1 LKTNKNVKKMK
12 KIVYIA
18 SALVLVLTGCAEEYD
33 LNDRGLTVEELP
45 GYVAFD
51 SPGTNVNPGPVD
63 VTEDEGTLELNV
75 EVPTGTL
82 TTVTVNYSFSG
93 TAVFGTDFIV
103 DGATS
108 AGGTL
113 DIALPSSPAVDGR
126 PINDDIVVEL
136 LLDDVAD
143 GDKTLIVTLDSAS
156 NAEGALA
163 VGRGGTD
170 FLKSTTVNIIDID

>member
-1 LKTNKNVKKMK
+1 MK

-18 SALVLVLTGCAEEYD
+18 SALALILTGCSEEYD
-33 LNDRGLTVEELP
+33 LNDRGLSVEELP
-45 GYVAFD
+45 AYVAFD

-82 TTVTVNYSFSG
+82 STVTVNYSFSG
-93 TAVFGTDFIV
+93 TAVFGVDFIV

-108 AGGTL
+108 AGGSL

-126 PINDDIVVEL
+126 PINDDIIVEL
-136 LLDDVAD
+136 LPDDVAD
-143 GDKTLIVTLDSAS
+143 GDKTLIVTLESAS

>member
-18 SALVLVLTGCAEEYD
+18 SALALILTGCTEEYD
-33 LNDRGLTVEELP
+33 LNDRGLPVEELP
-45 GYVAFD
+45 AYVAFD
-51 SPGTNVNPGPVD
+51 SPGTNVNPDPVI

-75 EVPTGTL
+75 EVPTGSL
-82 TTVTVNYSFSG
+82 STVTVNYSFSG

-108 AGGTL
+108 AGGSL
-113 DIALPSSPAVDGR
+113 DIALPDSPAVDGR
-126 PINDDIVVEL
+126 PINDDIIVEL
-136 LLDDVAD
+136 LPDDVAD

-156 NAEGALA
+156 NTEGALE

-170 FLKSTTVNIIDID
+170 FLKSTTVNILDID

>member
-1 LKTNKNVKKMK
+1 MK

-18 SALVLVLTGCAEEYD
+18 STLALILTGCTEEYD
-33 LNDRGLTVEELP
+33 LNDRGLSVEEFP
-45 GYVAFD
+45 AYVAFD

-82 TTVTVNYSFSG
+82 STVTVNYSFSG
-93 TAVFGTDFIV
+93 TAVFGIDFIV

-108 AGGTL
+108 AGGSL
-113 DIALPSSPAVDGR
+113 DIALPDSPAVDGR
-126 PINDDIVVEL
+126 PVNDDIIVEL
-136 LLDDVAD
+136 LPDDVAD

-156 NAEGALA
+156 NAEGALE

-170 FLKSTTVNIIDID
+170 LLRSTTVNILDID